1 MNMQDLKRVMGRS
14 FLWLIGK
21 LLPNSGFKIPDDSP
35 FQPLTPTEDAKDIE
49 AYVQAMDFAYSPKNG
64 QIRNIA
70 VTGRYGAGKSSF
82 LRTCFKGRDEVLW
95 VSLASFL
102 DHVAEEERGSSE
114 FGHKLELSILQQIFH
129 ARKESRLWSWKF
141 VFALLLICG
150 GLLGII
156 QPDLLV
162 KYVSSNVH
170 TWVISYAAMIFW
182 ISCGVVSVVSLLSI
196 RRLVLWGKSFRIKSV
211 NVKGGGVGELGIEIP
226 DNVTWSILNR
236 NVQSIIDFFAST
248 NFTTVIF
255 EDIDRF
261 GDLRIFTKLRE
272 INLLLNNSREIKEK
286 HKPIRFIYALREEL
300 FKDEKSKVKFFD
312 FVIPIIPRINAS
324 NSRTELLD
332 FMKNWGD
339 KNLDNGLKRF
349 VKEISPY
356 ISDMRLLKNMCN
368 EYFTYKSQI
377 KDFTSEEELLGLIVF
392 KNFFPES
399 FALMHDGQG
408 MMWDLMQAKKAAQ
421 NNVINEIDNKIQT
434 YTAEIKDIENEKFT
448 DVKQLQC
455 LYYATLMNAFS
466 RNNDSLQVD
475 NQIRSASEIIHMDN
489 WFDKLKSNRLYR
501 SSYGNRLI
509 EWSEIEKRTD
519 PTCSYD
525 EHVKRIDSRA
535 NGQTEKIKYEIQKLR
550 DRRLSVKRKTIK
562 DLLAENA
569 LTEDA
574 VVSLVNKYSEDRQDA
589 ELMLILLKNGY
600 LNERYQ
606 YNISIFHEV
615 EGVNSFSDYIFEIG
629 VMRGEDMDWDNRII
643 NPQVM
648 VETLDIHYFST
659 DTIRNYDIC
668 AELLQSPQSD
678 KAKEFWKFISQ
689 KDKRNY
695 EFVDGFLSC
704 SRYADRHSNFI
715 DCIMKANEKYI
726 EGLIETSSADS
737 VWPRAVVDKQVGM
750 YVAWSLK
757 RGHTVGI
764 SATVTDYINELPAFA
779 ELLEENGIK
788 NEDELVRIVQN
799 FRLKFKVLDCRSASE
814 TGLLDVII
822 ANRAYSINEKL
833 MRDMLIA
840 KGVSVEGMEAKNYSV
855 ICNCGIA
862 AIIDYVDT
870 QFSDYLENLYLKL
883 ELPQEDLPELIVK
896 VFNREDLS
904 DDEKISFVKKQSEH
918 GRVKRAKDLANVNTL
933 NLVIKL
939 DWLQASWNNAADVWN
954 RNKDDLRPFWEFV
967 GRARCYGKLS
977 EKNSR
982 NVSWE
987 EDAWW
992 AKRFAETEEETLPTV
1007 AMSALLAGMSK
1018 GVITDYSGTN
1028 ATPKRIE
1035 CLVRDGRIKFSKEL
1049 YQSLRNRTNDS
1060 HITLAAMCIRDF
1072 CDEYS
1077 DGMIKADEI
1086 RKLIKSEHL
1095 HRRNLPL
1102 TVNILKGIVCEDEG
1116 LCSDMAVMINKGNY
1130 GEIDESVLDSVL
1142 RFVTQQSLQCK
1153 IIMHLGGTANE
1164 IRERLW
1170 RMGEPYNKL
1179 GEPGCRPQLVKWDGI
1194 EQFLEFLKRVGI
1206 VSSTSDKADGKIQVN
1221 TTQS

>member
-1 MNMQDLKRVMGRS
+1 MNMQDMKRVLGRS

-21 LLPNSGFKIPDDSP
+21 LLPNSGFSIPGDLP
-35 FQPLTPTEDAKDIE
+35 FLSLTPTEEAADIDAY
-49 AYVQAMDFAYSPKNG
+49 AQAMDFAYSPKNNL
-64 QIRNIA
+64 IRNIA
-70 VTGRYGAGKSSF
+70 VTGQYGAGKSSF
-82 LRTCFKGRDEVLW
+82 LRSYFKNRKDVLW
-95 VSLASFL
+95 VSLALFL
-102 DHVAEEERGSSE
+102 DQIASE
-114 FGHKLELSILQQIFH
+114 KDKPGDFENQLELSILQQMLYV
-129 ARKESRLWSWKF
+129 RKEPTWWSWKVIF
-141 VFALLLICG
+141 VTLAICISV
-150 GLLGII
+150 LGMV
-156 QPDLLV
+156 QPDSLV
-162 KYVSSNVH
+162 RYVSPHLH
-170 TWVISYAAMIFW
+170 TMIAQYAVIIFW
-182 ISCGVVSVVSLLSI
+182 VSCVLVTVVVSLSF
-196 RRLVLWGKSFRIKSV
+196 RRLILWVKSLGIKRIDI
-211 NVKGGGVGELGIEIP
+211 NGGGFAELGIEMP
-226 DNVTWSILNR
+226 DKAAWSILNR
-236 NVQSIIDFFAST
+236 NIQAIINFFSAT
-248 NFTTVIF
+248 DYTTVVF

-261 GDLRIFTKLRE
+261 DDLRIFTKLRE
-272 INLLLNNSREIKEK
+272 INLLVNNSQEIKRK
-286 HKPIRFIYALREEL
+286 RRLIKFVYALREDL
-300 FKDEKSKVKFFD
+300 FKNEKNKVKFFD
-312 FVIPIIPRINAS
+312 FLIPIIPRINAS
-324 NSRTELLD
+324 NSRTELLAFLHD
-332 FMKNWGD
+332 LSGVEPSQT
-339 KNLDNGLKRF
+339 LKRF

-356 ISDMRLLKNMCN
+356 ISDMRLLKNICN

-377 KDFTSEEELLGLIVF
+377 IDFTSEEELLGLIVF

-399 FALMHDGQG
+399 FALMHDRQG

-475 NQIRSASEIIHMDN
+475 NQIRSASDIIHIDN

-501 SSYGNRLI
+501 SPYGNRLI

-535 NGQTEKIKYEIQKLR
+535 NGQTEKIKCEIQKLR

-569 LTEDA
+569 LTEDE
-574 VVSLVNKYSEDRQDA
+574 VVSLVKEYSEDRQDA
-589 ELMLILLKNGY
+589 ELILVLLKNGY

-643 NPQVM
+643 NPQAM
-648 VETLDIHYFST
+648 VETLDAHYFST
-659 DTIRNYDIC
+659 DAIRNYDIC
-668 AELLQSPQSD
+668 AELLHSPQSD
-678 KAKEFWKFISQ
+678 KAREFWNFISQ
-689 KDKRNY
+689 KEKRNY

-704 SRYADRHSNFI
+704 SRYSGCHSDFI

-726 EGLIETSSADS
+726 EDLIETSSADS
-737 VWPRAVVDKQVGM
+737 VWPRAFVDKQVGL
-750 YVAWSLK
+750 YVAWSL
-757 RGHTVGI
+757 RCGHTVRI
-764 SATVTDYINELPAFA
+764 SATVTDYINEMPAFA
-779 ELLEENGIK
+779 ELLEKNGVK
-788 NEDELVRIVQN
+788 NEDELVRVVQD
-799 FRLKFKVLDCRSASE
+799 FHLKFKVLDCMSASA
-814 TGLLDVII
+814 TGFLDVII
-822 ANRAYSINEKL
+822 ANRAYAVDGKL
-833 MRDMLIA
+833 MRDILMT
-840 KGVSVEGMEAKNYSV
+840 KGIPVDEMEAKNYSV
-855 ICNCGIA
+855 ICNCGIE
-862 AIIDYVDT
+862 AIIDYIDS
-870 QFSDYLENLYLKL
+870 QFTDYLDNLYLKL
-883 ELPQEDLPELIVK
+883 ESKQADLPELIVK
-896 VFNREDLS
+896 ILNREDLS
-904 DDEKISFVKKQSEH
+904 DDDKTRFVKKQSEQ
-918 GRVKRAKDLANVNTL
+918 GRVKNAKDLTNVNTL
-933 NLVIKL
+933 NLAVKL
-939 DWLQASWNNAADVWN
+939 DWLQASWNNAVDVWN
-954 RNKDDLRPFWEFV
+954 RNKDDLGPFWEFV
-967 GRARCYGKLS
+967 GREWCYVKLS

-982 NVSWE
+982 GIAWKDDS
-987 EDAWW
+987 WW
-992 AKRFAETEEETLPTV
+992 AKRFAESDEETLPTV

-1018 GVITDYSGTN
+1018 GVIADYSGTN
-1028 ATPKRIE
+1028 ATPKRVE

-1049 YQSLRNRTNDS
+1049 YQSLRNQTNDS

-1086 RKLIKSEHL
+1086 RKLIKSEHF
-1095 HRRNLPL
+1095 HRRDLPL

-1164 IRERLW
+1164 IRERLG

>member
-1 MNMQDLKRVMGRS
+1 MSMQNLKRVMGRP
-14 FLWLIGK
+14 FLWLIRK
-21 LLPNSGFKIPDDSP
+21 LLPNSGFNIPDDSP

-82 LRTCFKGRDEVLW
+82 LRTYFKGRNEVLW
-95 VSLASFL
+95 VSLALFL

-114 FGHKLELSILQQIFH
+114 FEHKLELSILQQIFH
-129 ARKESRLWSWKF
+129 VRNESRWWSWKF
-141 VFALLLICG
+141 VFALLLIGG

-156 QPDLLV
+156 QPDMLV
-162 KYVSSNVH
+162 KYVSEKVH
-170 TWVISYAAMIFW
+170 IWIVHYAVIIFW
-182 ISCGVVSVVSLLSI
+182 ISCCEVLVVSLMSL
-196 RRLVLWGKSFRIKSV
+196 RRLIIWGKSIKIKSV

-236 NVQSIIDFFAST
+236 NVQSIINFFAST

-272 INLLLNNSREIKEK
+272 INLLLNNSREIMEK
-286 HKPIRFIYALREEL
+286 RKPIRFIYALREEL

-332 FMKNWGD
+332 FMKNWGN
-339 KNLDNGLKRF
+339 KNLDNTLKRF

-356 ISDMRLLKNMCN
+356 ISDMRLLKNICN

-408 MMWDLMQAKKAAQ
+408 MMWDLMQAKKEAL
-421 NNVINEIDNKIQT
+421 NNLIAEIDREIQACS
-434 YTAEIKDIENEKFT
+434 AEIKAIAEEKFA
-448 DVKQLQC
+448 DVKQLQYM
-455 LYYATLMNAFS
+455 YYVTLMREFS
-466 RNNDSLQVD
+466 PGDNIATIGGAQYDSS
-475 NQIRSASEIIHMDN
+475 IIIHRNN
-489 WFDKLKSNRLYR
+489 WFDLLRDGKIGHGY
-501 SSYGNRLI
+501 YGRVI
-509 EWSEIEKRTD
+509 KWSEIDNKTD
-519 PTCSYD
+519 SSCSYD
-525 EHVKRIDSRA
+525 EHVARIEA
-535 NGQTEKIKYEIQKLR
+535 KTNGQTEKIKYEIQKLR

-574 VVSLVNKYSEDRQDA
+574 VVSLVKKYSEDRQDA

-600 LNERYQ
+600 LNEKYQ

-629 VMRGEDMDWDNRII
+629 VMRGEDMDWDHRII
-643 NPQVM
+643 NPQAM
-648 VETLDIHYFST
+648 VETLDAHYFST
-659 DTIRNYDIC
+659 DAIRNYDIC

-678 KAKEFWKFISQ
+678 KAREFWNFISQ
-689 KDKRNY
+689 KEKRNY

-715 DCIMKANEKYI
+715 DCIMGANEKYI
-726 EGLIETSSADS
+726 EELIEVSFVES
-737 VWPRAVVDKQVGM
+737 VWPRAFVDKQLGL
-750 YVAWSLK
+750 YVAWSL
-757 RGHTVGI
+757 RCGRAVR
-764 SATVTDYINELPAFA
+764 SPAPVTDYINETLAFA
-779 ELLEENGIK
+779 ELLEKNGIK
-788 NEDELVRIVQN
+788 NDDELVHVVRD
-799 FRLKFKVLDCRSASE
+799 FRLKFKVLDCRAASA
-814 TGLLDVII
+814 TGFLDVII
-822 ANRAYSINEKL
+822 ANRAYAIDGRL
-833 MRDMLIA
+833 MRDILIA
-840 KGVSVEGMEAKNYSV
+840 KGLPVEGFEAKNYSV
-855 ICNCGIA
+855 ICNCGIV
-862 AIIDYVDT
+862 AIIDYIDS
-870 QFSDYLENLYLKL
+870 QFADYLENLYLKL
-883 ELPQEDLPELIVK
+883 ESQQEDLPELILK
-896 VFNREDLS
+896 VLNREDVR
-904 DDEKISFVKKQSEH
+904 DEDKTRFIAKQSKQ
-918 GRVKRAKDLANVNTL
+918 GRVKSAKDLNTVNAL
-933 NLVIKL
+933 NLAIKL
-939 DWLQASWNNAADVWN
+939 DWLQASWNNAVDVWN
-954 RNKDDLRPFWEFV
+954 RNEDDLNPFWEFV
-967 GRARCYGKLS
+967 GRESCYTKLS

-982 NVSWE
+982 GISWE
-987 EDAWW
+987 DDSWW
-992 AKRFAETEEETLPTV
+992 AKRFAETEEKMLPTV

-1018 GVITDYSGTN
+1018 GIIADYSGAN
-1028 ATPKRIE
+1028 ATPERIE

-1049 YQSLRNRTNDS
+1049 YQSLRDQANDS

-1077 DGMIKADEI
+1077 DGMMKADEV
-1086 RKLIKSEHL
+1086 RKLLKSEHF

-1102 TVNILKGIVCEDEG
+1102 TVNTLKGVVCEDEG
-1116 LCSDMAVMINKGNY
+1116 LCSDIASMINKGNY

-1153 IIMHLGGTANE
+1153 IIMHIGGNPDE
-1164 IRERLW
+1164 IRGRLG

-1179 GEPGCRPQLVKWDGI
+1179 GAPGCRPQLVKWDGV
-1194 EQFLEFLKRVGI
+1194 EEFLEFLRRSGI
-1206 VSSTSDKADGKIQVN
+1206 VSSTNDKTDGKIQVN